1 VITTLKRLLDG
12 LCFLAVLP
20 LWALTRILERLVARD
35 QAFQVSAQLVSLAPG
50 VPGNYLRRAF
60 YRLTLPRCGPD
71 VCIEFGT
78 VLHQPTVEL
87 GRRVYIG
94 THCSIGE
101 SVIEDDVL
109 LGSNVD
115 VISGGQ
121 QHQFDDLDTPI
132 REQGGRYRK
141 IVVGPDSWIG
151 NSSVVMANVGAQ
163 SVVAAGSVV
172 VRDVEPRSIVAGN
185 PAALVR
191 KR

>member
-1 VITTLKRLLDG
+1 MKRTLKCVADVIAYVVALPLYLGTRLLG
-12 LCFLAVLP
+12 LLFPTDLPFQMTSHFLS
-20 LWALTRILERLVARD
+20 LW
-35 QAFQVSAQLVSLAPG
+35 PG
-50 VPGNYLRRAF
+50 VPGNYVRRAF
-60 YRLTLPRCGPD
+60 YRLILPRCGPD

-78 VLHQPTVEL
+78 ILHQPTVEL

-101 SVIEDDVL
+101 STIEDDVL

-115 VISGGQ
+115 IISGGQ
-121 QHQFDDLDTPI
+121 QHYFDDLDRPI
-132 REQGGRYRK
+132 REQGGRFRK

-163 SVVAAGSVV
+163 SIVAAGSVV
-172 VRDVEPRSIVAGN
+172 VRDVERRSIVAGN